1 MDRLKIKVCGMR
13 RADNIRAVASLPI
26 DMMGFIFCPSSKRYV
41 GNQAG
46 VKDVPTGGIKRV
58 GVFVDATVQE
68 IISRMVEFRLDAVQ
82 LHGSESPTFVRNLC
96 ATVCTDLRPHLRII
110 KAISISGSA
119 DIEQCGQ
126 YEGVADMF
134 VFDTKCPT
142 YGGSG
147 RQFDWS
153 LLDAYH
159 GTVPFLLSGGIGPGD
174 AGMLRAVRHPRFA
187 GIDLNSRFETAPG
200 VKDVDMLRRFIGEL

>member
-13 RADNIRAVASLPI
+13 RADNIRAVAALPI
-26 DMMGFIFCPSSKRYV
+26 DMMGFIFCKSSRRYV

-46 VKDVPTGGIKRV
+46 AKDVSTGGIKRV

-82 LHGSESPTFVRNLC
+82 LHGAESPTFVRNLR
-96 ATVCTDLRPHLRII
+96 ATICTDLRPGLRII
-110 KAISISGSA
+110 KAISISSGA

-134 VFDTKCPT
+134 VFDTKCTT

-153 LLDAYH
+153 LLDDYH

-174 AGMLRAVRHPRFA
+174 TGLLRTVRHPRLA